1 MLLQVVYFAR
11 VREAI
16 GVDGEQVEVEAGTHI
31 TELIDRLAAHSKSH
45 ATAFSDRN
53 KLRFALDQKM
63 VRADAVLDG
72 AKELAIF
79 PPVTGG

>member
-1 MLLQVVYFAR
+1 MLLQIVYFAR
-11 VREAI
+11 VREAV
-16 GVDGEQVEVEAGTHI
+16 GVDGEQVEVEAGANI
-31 TELIDRLAAHSKSH
+31 AKLIDRLARESERH
-45 ATAFSDRN
+45 AAAFSDRT

>member
-1 MLLQVVYFAR
+1 MIQIVYFAR
-11 VREAI
+11 VREAV
-16 GVDGEQVEVEAGTHI
+16 GADGEQIEVEAGTNI
-31 TELIDRLAAHSKSH
+31 AALIDRLAGQSERH
-45 ATAFSDRN
+45 AAAFSDRT

-63 VRADAVLDG
+63 VRADALLDG

>member
-1 MLLQVVYFAR
+1 MIQIVYFAR
-11 VREAI
+11 VREAV
-16 GVDGEQVEVEAGTHI
+16 GDDGEQVEVESGTDI
-31 TELIDRLAAHSKSH
+31 AALIDRLACQSERH
-45 ATAFSDRN
+45 AAAFSDRN

-63 VRADAVLDG
+63 VRSDALLDD

>member
-1 MLLQVVYFAR
+1 MIQIVYFAR
-11 VREAI
+11 VREAVGADSEHI
-16 GVDGEQVEVEAGTHI
+16 EAGSGASI
-31 TELIDRLAAHSKSH
+31 AALIDQLARQSERH
-45 ATAFSDRN
+45 AAAFSDRA

-63 VRADAVLDG
+63 VRDDALLDG

>member
-1 MLLQVVYFAR
+1 MIQIVYFAR
-11 VREAI
+11 VREAVGI
-16 GVDGEQVEVEAGTHI
+16 DGEHVEVEPGTSI
-31 TELIDRLAAHSKSH
+31 AALIDQLARDSERH
-45 ATAFSDRN
+45 AAAFLDRT

-63 VRADAVLDG
+63 VRADAGLDA

>member
-1 MLLQVVYFAR
+1 MPLQIVYFAK

-16 GVDGEQVEVEAGTHI
+16 GVDGEQVEVGAGTHI
-31 TELIDRLAAHSKSH
+31 SELIDHLAAQSDRH
-45 ATAFSDRN
+45 AAAFSERS

-63 VRADAVLDG
+63 VRSDSLLDDAQ
-72 AKELAIF
+72 ELAIF

>member
-11 VREAI
+11 VREAAGI
-16 GVDGEQVEVEAGTHI
+16 DGEQVEVEAGTSI
-31 TELIDRLAAHSKSH
+31 AVLIDRLAGQSEPH
-45 ATAFSDRN
+45 AAAFSDRS

-63 VRADAVLDG
+63 VRADALLDG

>member
-1 MLLQVVYFAR
+1 MRLQIVYFAK
-11 VREAI
+11 VREAV
-16 GVDGEQVEVEAGTHI
+16 GVDSEHVEVEAGTSI
-31 TELIDRLAAHSKSH
+31 AKLIDHLAAQSDRH
-45 ATAFSDRN
+45 AAAFSDRS

-63 VRADAVLDG
+63 VSADALLGG

>member
-1 MLLQVVYFAR
+1 MRLVYFAK

-16 GVDGEQVEVEAGTHI
+16 GLEHENRSAPADVYTVNDLITWLSEISPVYAG
-31 TELIDRLAAHSKSH
+31 
-45 ATAFSDRN
+45 AFADINR
-53 KLRFALDQKM
+53 LRFALDQQM
-63 VRADAVLDG
+63 VAPDAVLGD

>member
-1 MLLQVVYFAR
+1 MRLQIVYFAK
-11 VREAI
+11 VREAV
-16 GVDGEQVEVEAGTHI
+16 GFDGERIEVEAGTI
-31 TELIDRLAAHSKSH
+31 IGELIDRLSAQ
-45 ATAFSDRN
+45 SDRHTAAFADHS

-72 AKELAIF
+72 AIELAIF

>member
-1 MLLQVVYFAR
+1 MRLQIVYFAR
-11 VREAI
+11 VREAVGI
-16 GVDGEQVEVEAGTHI
+16 DSEQVEVEAGTSI
-31 TELIDRLAAHSKSH
+31 AELIDQLAAQSELYV
-45 ATAFSDRN
+45 AAFADRT

-63 VRADAVLDG
+63 VRADAMLDD